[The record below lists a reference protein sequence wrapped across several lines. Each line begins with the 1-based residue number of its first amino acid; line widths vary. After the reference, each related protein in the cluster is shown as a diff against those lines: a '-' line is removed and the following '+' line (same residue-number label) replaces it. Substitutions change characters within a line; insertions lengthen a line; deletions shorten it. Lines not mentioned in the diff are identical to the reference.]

1 MTDYKLGIKTKE
13 RTTTE
18 MDEIVKA
25 GEKKI
30 SMSGEH
36 KTWVTHGVKI

>member
-1 MTDYKLGIKTKE
+1 MTDYKLGIKTLH

-18 MDEIVKA
+18 MDKIVKVD
-25 GEKKI
+25 GKKI

-36 KTWVTHGVKI
+36 KT